1 MINFQTSPRRFHNTG
16 NTCWLNSLLQ
26 CLLNVDKLVNFLSDT
41 RSLLSDT
48 RSLLSDT
55 RSLLSD
61 ARGELLS
68 LLNELNFE
76 TVSEEIDDDRVS
88 VCLENIGQYLH
99 PYFIRGEQHDS
110 QEVFLYIIDEL
121 IKYKE
126 DIYSMFHCQFSF
138 KTTDNQ
144 TRYEPILSH
153 SLYFENNFKE
163 SFENSFL
170 NKQLTI
176 VSPILTIH
184 IINSKEIETSIEK
197 MDSFKILESFHISFS
212 KDVAGALKDDPG
224 SSKEKLYVFN
234 SCVFHMGGSSGG
246 GHYISVVKLCDEY
259 FMCDD
264 TNVIKLIN
272 NDIFDKY
279 VPVMLFYTSS

>member
-1 MINFQTSPRRFHNTG
+1 MIGFQTSPRRFHNTG

-26 CLLNVDKLVNFLSDT
+26 CLLNVDKSVKFLSDT
-41 RSLLSDT
+41 SDT
-48 RSLLSDT
+48 S
-55 RSLLSD
+55 
-61 ARGELLS
+61 GELLS
-68 LLNELNFE
+68 LLNKLKFE
-76 TVSEEIDDDRVS
+76 TTSEEIDDDSIS

-121 IKYKE
+121 IKYKDAVGE
-126 DIYSMFHCQFSF
+126 SRTGIYSMFHCQFSF
-138 KTTDNQ
+138 KTTDNE

-197 MDSFKILESFHISFS
+197 MDSFKILESFHVSFS
-212 KDVAGALKDDPG
+212 KDVAGALKDVAGTLKDDPG

>member
-26 CLLNVDKLVNFLSDT
+26 CLLNVDKLVNFLSDA
-41 RSLLSDT
+41 RPLLG
-48 RSLLSDT
+48 
-55 RSLLSD
+55 D

-68 LLNELNFE
+68 LLNKLNFE
-76 TVSEEIDDDRVS
+76 TVSKDIDDDRIS

-121 IKYKE
+121 IKCKE

-138 KTTDNQ
+138 KTTDNE

-184 IINSKEIETSIEK
+184 IINSKEIEKSIEK
-197 MDSFKILESFHISFS
+197 MDSFKILESFYVSSS
-212 KDVAGALKDDPG
+212 KDD
-224 SSKEKLYVFN
+224 SETSNEKLYVFN

>member
-1 MINFQTSPRRFHNTG
+1 MIGFNNSG

-26 CLLNVDKLVNFLSDT
+26 CLLNVDKSVEFLSDT

-48 RSLLSDT
+48 RSIEKCNLS
-55 RSLLSD
+55 
-61 ARGELLS
+61 S
-68 LLNELNFE
+68 LLNKLKL
-76 TVSEEIDDDRVS
+76 EIEIEGDVG
-88 VCLENIGQYLH
+88 VCLENIGQCLH

-121 IKYKE
+121 TKYK
-126 DIYSMFHCQFSF
+126 DSDGASRSTLYPLFHCQFSF
-138 KTTDNQ
+138 KTSDNEI
-144 TRYEPILSH
+144 RYEPILSH

-184 IINSKEIETSIEK
+184 IVNSKEIESSVEK
-197 MDSFKILESFHISFS
+197 MDSFKILESFHISTDKS
-212 KDVAGALKDDPG
+212 V
-224 SSKEKLYVFN
+224 EKLYIFN
-234 SCVFHMGGSSGG
+234 SCVFHMGSLSGG
-246 GHYISVVKLCDEY
+246 GHYISITRSINSGEY
-259 FMCDD
+259 FVCDD
-264 TNVIKLIN
+264 RNVIKLVN
-272 NDIFDKY
+272 NDIFNKY